1 MKQIIMNYLGIF
13 IVPALIGFAVR
24 FLLRRSQK
32 GYWVTV
38 GLAIL
43 TVIGWIAANT
53 IPNHGS
59 ELYGILA
66 LMMTSALAGS
76 FVTGL
81 VVRLK
86 ANR

>member
-43 TVIGWIAANT
+43 IRNS
-53 IPNHGS
+53 S
-59 ELYGILA
+59 ELKISTLCF
-66 LMMTSALAGS
+66 LMII
-76 FVTGL
+76 
-81 VVRLK
+81 
-86 ANR
+86 